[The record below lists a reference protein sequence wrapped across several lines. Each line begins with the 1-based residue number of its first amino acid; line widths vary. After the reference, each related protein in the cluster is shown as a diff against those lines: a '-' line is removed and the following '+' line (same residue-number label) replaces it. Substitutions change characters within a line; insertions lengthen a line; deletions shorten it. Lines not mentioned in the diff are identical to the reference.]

1 MQIDATLQQFEQ
13 QLGTEAWRAAVTLAA
28 VLASLL
34 AYRLAV
40 RSLSAWASR
49 TDTPFDDQ
57 VIRLLRKPL
66 AYFMPLVAL
75 TVSWPTPDHGSVRMA
90 SGRHASLVAAIVC
103 VGWLAARLVRV
114 LDIALE
120 RKFDRNVADN
130 FQARRVHTQLRGFR
144 NIALF
149 LIGLATV
156 AAVLMTFEAVR
167 QFGVSLL
174 ASAGVAGVIIGFAA
188 QRSISTIVA
197 GIQIA
202 LSQPIR
208 VDDVLIVEGEWGWV
222 EEITLTYVVMRIW
235 DQRRLVVPI
244 NYFIEKPFQNWTRNS
259 AELLGTVFIYADYG
273 VEIDTLRAELVR
285 LCEASPLWDRRVCQL
300 VVTDA
305 KETVI
310 ELRALVSAA
319 DSGKAWD
326 LRCAVR
332 EGLVRFMQR
341 EHPQS
346 LPRLRVEDAKALS
359 KGRLASVPSPAI
371 DH

>member
-1 MQIDATLQQFEQ
+1 MHRWSRPSF
-13 QLGTEAWRAAVTLAA
+13 
-28 VLASLL
+28 AS
-34 AYRLAV
+34 AGWQRGSSAFSIS
-40 RSLSAWASR
+40 RSSASS
-49 TDTPFDDQ
+49 
-57 VIRLLRKPL
+57 IE
-66 AYFMPLVAL
+66 M
-75 TVSWPTPDHGSVRMA
+75 WP
-90 SGRHASLVAAIVC
+90 I
-103 VGWLAARLVRV
+103 
-114 LDIALE
+114 
-120 RKFDRNVADN
+120 
-130 FQARRVHTQLRGFR
+130 
-144 NIALF
+144 
-149 LIGLATV
+149 IGLATV